1 MTFEI
6 VPTHDRASWLAARRQ
21 GVGASDIA
29 GIMGISP
36 WTTPFQV
43 WASKISDLPEVMDD
57 EAMKWGRILEDVI
70 LNEWARE
77 RMARTVV
84 IRNRQPLCR
93 DIERPILIATPDALT
108 GDRVIEVKNS
118 SDWSWVEPPVH
129 YLAQMQWQLAVTG
142 YEVGDLVVL
151 HAGRHLEHYEIKAD
165 PEAQAR
171 MIEAATEFW
180 GFVETNE
187 PPPVQWEDSA
197 LMASLWPTSDE
208 QAVEIGQDAAIELY
222 EARSARDA
230 GNERYEAA
238 VAAVKVLLQ
247 EADTAV
253 CGQQVVVKWTTNK
266 NGVRTFKVKGDGLE

>member
-1 MTFEI
+1 MSFEI

-43 WASKISDLPEVMDD
+43 WASKVSDLPEVMDD

-70 LNEWARE
+70 LNEWARTTAVTIRE
-77 RMARTVV
+77 RGPL
-84 IRNRQPLCR
+84 IRN
-93 DIERPILIATPDALT
+93 IKNPIMLATPDALPSYPA
-108 GDRVIEVKNS
+108 VVEVKNIA
-118 SDWSWVEPPVH
+118 DWSWTEPPVH
-129 YLAQMQWQLAVTG
+129 YLAQVQWQLAVTG

-151 HAGRHLEHYEIKAD
+151 HAGRHLEHYEVKAD

-180 GFVETNE
+180 GYVEANE
-187 PPPVQWEDSA
+187 PPPTQWEDSTI
-197 LMASLWPTSDE
+197 MASLWPTSTEEVAQIDPD
-208 QAVEIGQDAAIELY
+208 DAFELY
-222 EARSARDA
+222 VAKEARDA
-230 GNERYEAA
+230 GNQRYDAA
-238 VAAVKVLLQ
+238 VATIKAAMK

-253 CGQQVVVKWTTNK
+253 SEMQVIATWRSNK
-266 NGVRTFKVKGDGLE
+266 NGVRTFKVKGDQLQ